1 MISKQRGI
9 IGGLALIGLL
19 SLLVIGARG
28 VCASDHGLVG
38 VIAIDMNENG
48 VFNETSDVQIG
59 VFARF
64 DQSSFT
70 LGEADQLSENLHN
83 LIKEIILP
91 QLSEISEQILISM
104 VTPSDLVA
112 QGYDGETLTDLIFNQ
127 GIGAVTIN
135 YQGQTYNWKALLGL
149 YVYKTTHYTGTAD
162 VRLDIW
168 LDLGIYYDLLLTY
181 VPELAIYFP
190 EGTTYYGAFELK
202 ESFLDLLSYVSSPQ
216 EGLEQD

>member
-1 MISKQRGI
+1 MSKQRGI

-19 SLLVIGARG
+19 GLLVIGARG

-48 VFNETSDVQIG
+48 VFNETSDMQIG

-70 LGEADQLSENLHN
+70 LGEADQLSENLRN
-83 LIKEIILP
+83 LIEEIILP
-91 QLSEISEQILISM
+91 QLSEISELPISSEQILVLM
-104 VTPSDLVA
+104 RTPSDLVA
-112 QGYDGETLTDLIFNQ
+112 QGYDGETFTDFIFNQ

-149 YVYKTTHYTGTAD
+149 YVYKTTHYTGTVD

-202 ESFLDLLSYVSSPQ
+202 ESFLDLLSY
-216 EGLEQD
+216 